1 MKVMTAK
8 WLVEM
13 GEYSS
18 ENPQIVVSGFR
29 HAGISAALDNSCE
42 SEQEEVGG
50 EEADILIDEAEFD
63 LNDEAVIICDSD

>member
-1 MKVMTAK
+1 MCSAAMKVMTAK

-42 SEQEEVGG
+42 SEQG
-50 EEADILIDEAEFD
+50 EED
-63 LNDEAVIICDSD
+63 